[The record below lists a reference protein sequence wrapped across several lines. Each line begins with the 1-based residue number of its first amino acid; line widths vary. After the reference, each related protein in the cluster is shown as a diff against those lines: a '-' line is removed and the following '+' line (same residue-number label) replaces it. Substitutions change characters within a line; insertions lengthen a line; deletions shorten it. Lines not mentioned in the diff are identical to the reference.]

1 MSYAARIPV
10 SCIPV
15 SQTAIENR
23 PLEKSNI
30 PNLSTQ
36 DQSKLPATPLR
47 CFTGALTAGAFS
59 LLAYRLTLS
68 IATSFA
74 NKPVTSSNPAVVNIS
89 AAVRTLVVG
98 MVALGASVFGI
109 AALGLTA
116 LGIQLLFKKFQK
128 TESSAVHLKDT
139 EEKDTETSK

>member
-1 MSYAARIPV
+1 MNDAARV
-10 SCIPV
+10 TL
-15 SQTAIENR
+15 SQTIMEKR
-23 PLEKSNI
+23 PLEKPNL
-30 PNLSTQ
+30 PNLSTP
-36 DQSKLPATPLR
+36 DQSKLSATPLR

-68 IATSFA
+68 VATSFA

-109 AALGLTA
+109 AALGLAA

-128 TESSAVHLKDT
+128 TESSAVGL
-139 EEKDTETSK
+139 EKDTETSE